1 MYQFVNTCIYLWIYT
16 CKLYNYV
23 HSTQCPDILYMCVY
37 IYERHCNKCTN
48 NNGSPEDEYH
58 FVIVYNAYHDLR
70 TQYISTYYY
79 RRPYVYK
86 CIELFTTNNSI
97 TLKKLGL
104 FLIKVLNAEMQLWI
118 IKPSVVLFW
127 HVRVCCCFFS

>member
-1 MYQFVNTCIYLWIYT
+1 
-16 CKLYNYV
+16 
-23 HSTQCPDILYMCVY
+23 MCVY

-79 RRPYVYK
+79 RRSSMYK
-86 CIELFTTNNSI
+86 TYRTFYYKQYNNPE
-97 TLKKLGL
+97 KQMRY
-104 FLIKVLNAEMQLWI
+104 F
-118 IKPSVVLFW
+118 
-127 HVRVCCCFFS
+127 